1 MSERFKW
8 NANNLA
14 VYIVVTEKKRQNISG
29 YQKPKIRMATARTHT
44 QTLAKNKM
52 VV

>member
-14 VYIVVTEKKRQNISG
+14 VYIVVTENKD
-29 YQKPKIRMATARTHT
+29 KIYRGIRSRKSAWQQPAHT